1 MAHSRAAT
9 CVAGALAKATEGSII
24 DDFGKTYGFVR
35 FRAARHSKSK
45 LLREIMWKWRFES
58 IFHG

>member
-1 MAHSRAAT
+1 MAHSRATT
-9 CVAGALAKATEGSII
+9 CVAGALAKATEGSTI

-45 LLREIMWKWRFES
+45 MLGDIM
-58 IFHG
+58 